1 MTIDDAVL
9 GSPVPDDA
17 AQRVPVLTDAQI
29 EAMTQE
35 ERGALIRRLACP
47 VEELEPARWVLRRMR
62 EFRVVLM
69 VGSVLVMVP
78 WTVNLALTLPR
89 FYVAQNWDRTWVGF
103 DLLLLFMLLA
113 TAVLGWLRRQ
123 MLVLTAFATGV
134 LLLCDAWFD
143 AMTAQPGDLPLSLA
157 TALLVE
163 LPLAVV
169 LIATSLQLMRLTAAR
184 LWVIEEGAHFWQIPI
199 PLPSVADAAVR
210 RQRRR
215 AASGRT
221 VAS

>member
-1 MTIDDAVL
+1 MEEHDAVL
-9 GSPVPDDA
+9 
-17 AQRVPVLTDAQI
+17 TDEQI
-29 EAMTQE
+29 AAMTAE

-47 VEELEPARWVLRRMR
+47 VAEYEQPRWLLRRMR

-89 FYVAQNWDRTWVGF
+89 NYVAQNWDTTWVGF
-103 DLLLLFMLLA
+103 DVLLLVMLLS

-143 AMTAQPGDLPLSLA
+143 VMTAQTHDRTLSLT
-157 TALLVE
+157 TALVVE

-169 LIATSLQLMRLTAAR
+169 LVASSLQLMRLTAAR
-184 LWVIEEGAHFWQIPI
+184 LWVLEEGAHVWQIPI

-215 AASGRT
+215 GYT
-221 VAS
+221 MPVAPNS